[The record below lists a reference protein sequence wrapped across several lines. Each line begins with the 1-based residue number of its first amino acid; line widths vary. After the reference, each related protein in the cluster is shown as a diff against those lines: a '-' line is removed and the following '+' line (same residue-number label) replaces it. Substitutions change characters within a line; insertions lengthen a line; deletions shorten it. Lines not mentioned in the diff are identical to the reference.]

1 MRTTKLSYHTL
12 VILLSSLILFRL
24 PLSCSLS
31 TGENRT
37 ISANETIVSPG
48 NVFELGLFR
57 SASEHTPHWYLGIWY
72 KNDPKKTRIWVANR
86 YKPFY
91 LSVGTL
97 QFSDDDLVLSDEN
110 NSHVWSTTINR
121 GGVRSPMVAQLLDNG
136 NFVVKDSNND
146 EPDGFLWQSFDFPTD
161 TLVPGMKLGMDLKT
175 GTKEALTSWDPDIP
189 SNTGYS
195 FQLENQ
201 AGLYEL
207 FLVVQE
213 TSKHF
218 YRSDLW
224 DGIRFGDIP
233 LEFSPT
239 YVSSVW
245 GNVSY
250 VGFVMTGGCQRKTRL
265 NCTGD
270 QFLQLKNMKLPD
282 TRGVTVAVGIEKQ
295 NCEIRCLSNC
305 VCIAYAYVGRR
316 KGQVG
321 CVMWTGTLDDFQNY
335 GVGGRDLYV
344 KVAAIDHGDDESKT
358 NNSTKSKGMDALKV
372 TFITIIGLV
381 GVALATF
388 ATYYCWKRHKR
399 TIITHHGSTNTTVMN
414 EVAGQTKFDLMSFT
428 DVAEATNHFSE
439 ANKLGEGGFGVVY
452 KGTLPNKTTVAV
464 KRLAITSSQGINEF
478 KTEVQTI
485 SNVIHKNLVRLQGC
499 CLEDRE
505 QLLVYEYLKNSS
517 LNYYIFDKTQSSLLN
532 WEKRYFV
539 IKGIVCGLS
548 YLHNYVTPAIIHRD
562 IKPSNI
568 LLGKDMIPKISD
580 FGMAKLLDS
589 GDTKATTNR
598 AVGTRGYMSEEY
610 ALHGKMSE
618 RSDIFSFGVTLL
630 EIVTGKRNIE
640 FCNYYH
646 GDSMLD
652 YVWRHFDEGNSLQ
665 VVDPNFVDCSLVEEE
680 VVRCIQVALLCVQ
693 QDVDDRPSTESVALM
708 LATTM
713 MEIPIPKK
721 PNYFYA
727 RFLSDMASSSTVKE
741 STSINQVTLSS
752 IISR

>member
-24 PLSCSLS
+24 PPSCSLS

-37 ISANETIVSPG
+37 ISANDTIVSPG

-86 YKPFY
+86 YNPFY

-97 QFSDDDLVLSDEN
+97 HFSDDDLVLSDEN
-110 NSHVWSTTINR
+110 NSHVWSITINR

-146 EPDGFLWQSFDFPTD
+146 DPDGFLWQSFDFPTD

-175 GTKEALTSWDPDIP
+175 GTKEALTSWDPDNP

-213 TSKHF
+213 TSKHI

-239 YVSSVW
+239 YVTSVW
-245 GNVSY
+245 GDVSY
-250 VGFVMTGGCQRKTRL
+250 VGFVMTGKNNNSRLTLAGDSLELFTWIPETMQWISSWYHSYGIFYHTCGANSYSSKNTTSGLQCNCIKGFDPAFRENWALKDLQGGCQRKTRL

-282 TRGVTVAVGIEKQ
+282 TGG
-295 NCEIRCLSNC
+295 
-305 VCIAYAYVGRR
+305 AYVGIG

-321 CVMWTGTLDDFQNY
+321 CVMWTGTLNDFQNY

-344 KVAAIDHGDDESKT
+344 KVAAIDHGSRST
-358 NNSTKSKGMDALKV
+358 NNA
-372 TFITIIGLV
+372 
-381 GVALATF
+381 
-388 ATYYCWKRHKR
+388 
-399 TIITHHGSTNTTVMN
+399 TVMN
-414 EVAGQTKFDLMSFT
+414 EVAGGQTKFDLMSFT

-478 KTEVQTI
+478 KTEV
-485 SNVIHKNLVRLQGC
+485 
-499 CLEDRE
+499 
-505 QLLVYEYLKNSS
+505 
-517 LNYYIFDKTQSSLLN
+517 
-532 WEKRYFV
+532 
-539 IKGIVCGLS
+539 
-548 YLHNYVTPAIIHRD
+548 
-562 IKPSNI
+562 
-568 LLGKDMIPKISD
+568 
-580 FGMAKLLDS
+580 
-589 GDTKATTNR
+589 
-598 AVGTRGYMSEEY
+598 GYMSEEY

-618 RSDIFSFGVTLL
+618 RSDIFSFGVNLL

-665 VVDPNFVDCSLVEEE
+665 VVDPNFVDSSLVEEE

-713 MEIPIPKK
+713 MEIPVPKK

-752 IISR
+752 IVNR